1 MGEDNGS
8 DDYQRGYQEAIEFIE
23 ETISNLQASIAD
35 VLQLYDPASHG
46 NMRPPSSDTYILLL
60 HSMYTTLEALHAA
73 CIEGKEHSGESS
85 GR

>member
-1 MGEDNGS
+1 MNEKSYS
-8 DDYQRGYQEAIEFIE
+8 DDYQRGYQEAIDFVE
-23 ETISNLQASIAD
+23 ETISNLQSSIAD

-60 HSMYTTLEALHAA
+60 HSMYTTLEALHVA
-73 CIEGKEHSGESS
+73 CIEGKDYSGESS